1 MQKTKQW
8 LLLGITSIIAVASAV
23 DFPRLGEECTADAD
37 CFDVYENCN
46 TELAEPLCR
55 HKSLNPINIIE
66 LVACLVTIVALFY
79 SNCGG
84 LGGGGIMI
92 PVTLYLF
99 GFDLKSAIALSNSS
113 VAVASIIRYL

>member
-1 MQKTKQW
+1 M
-8 LLLGITSIIAVASAV
+8 
-23 DFPRLGEECTADAD
+23 
-37 CFDVYENCN
+37 YEKCN
-46 TELAEPLCR
+46 TDLPEYLCR
-55 HKSLNPINIIE
+55 HKDLNPIDTME
-66 LVACLVTIVALFY
+66 LFACLVTIVALFY